1 MPVEAIE
8 RAIGDA
14 CVRLASSAATARRCH
29 EHYLDGLGGLAGLAG
44 LAGLVDPEGGAG
56 RGRADSVTALA
67 AAHPWALAEFGDP
80 AWDGYRPDPHAPPPD
95 GLRVGLLRTPG
106 GPALPLLPAVAR
118 LARHGHVLI
127 SERGFADGARS
138 LLQALVLRLITATGP
153 GLVRFA
159 LADPVGQGRHLS
171 AFLRLPPQ
179 LRVGAGVAARPAEI
193 EALLMTLTDHVVE
206 VTQRRLTNVYD
217 SVEAYNAA
225 TTGVLVPYHVLV
237 LAGFPAG
244 VDDQAAELLGSLARN
259 GPRAGLYI
267 LATLDPGLPL
277 PRGFDLAALSTL
289 STNLGLDPHG
299 DLTWDDPDFGRSTI
313 EPDQMPTAARA
324 NPWLDAVG
332 AAASSAARDLPFGR
346 IAVPLGQ
353 RWAGVTSD
361 GLDVQIG
368 VDGKGEPQRFVMGV
382 RGVHHGLV
390 GGDVRM
396 GKTNLLHVLIS
407 QLALCYPPEELELY
421 LLDFKEVEFDA
432 YLTERLPHARAITSR
447 TDREFGLSM
456 LRRFHDE
463 IDRRARLCREAQ
475 GDRPAGLPFRHGER
489 AAAGPGDHG

>member
-1 MPVEAIE
+1 M
-8 RAIGDA
+8 
-14 CVRLASSAATARRCH
+14 
-29 EHYLDGLGGLAGLAG
+29 
-44 LAGLVDPEGGAG
+44 
-56 RGRADSVTALA
+56 TALA
-67 AAHPWALAEFGDP
+67 AAHPWALGGFGDP

-95 GLRVGLLRTPG
+95 GLRVGLLRTPFG
-106 GPALPLLPAVAR
+106 LALCLLPAVAR
-118 LARHGHVLI
+118 FARHGHVLI

-138 LLQALVLRLITATGP
+138 LLQALVLRLVTATGP

-179 LRVGAGVAARPAEI
+179 LRVGTGVAARPAEI
-193 EALLMTLTDHVVE
+193 EALLTTLTDHVVE

-244 VDDQAAELLGSLARN
+244 FDDQAAELLASLARN

-277 PRGFDLAALSTL
+277 PRGFDLAALSAL
-289 STNLGLDPHG
+289 STNLGLDPRG

-313 EPDQMPTAARA
+313 EPDQMPLAARA

-346 IAVPLGQ
+346 IAVPL
-353 RWAGVTSD
+353 
-361 GLDVQIG
+361 
-368 VDGKGEPQRFVMGV
+368 
-382 RGVHHGLV
+382 RG
-390 GGDVRM
+390 
-396 GKTNLLHVLIS
+396 
-407 QLALCYPPEELELY
+407 
-421 LLDFKEVEFDA
+421 
-432 YLTERLPHARAITSR
+432 
-447 TDREFGLSM
+447 
-456 LRRFHDE
+456 
-463 IDRRARLCREAQ
+463 
-475 GDRPAGLPFRHGER
+475 
-489 AAAGPGDHG
+489 AGPGSPPTAWTCRSAWTARASRSASSWACAGCTTGWSAGTSGWARPTCCTC